1 LNNTIVRSTFRKLHG
16 AENKGGSRNL
26 VGYSPECGTFL
37 LRRPGII
44 RIVQLPFSF
53 SNRRLGTDT
62 IDLEFF
68 VVDWVPDFFNRGK
81 GASTMGFSNL

>member
-1 LNNTIVRSTFRKLHG
+1 
-16 AENKGGSRNL
+16 
-26 VGYSPECGTFL
+26 
-37 LRRPGII
+37 
-44 RIVQLPFSF
+44 LPFSF